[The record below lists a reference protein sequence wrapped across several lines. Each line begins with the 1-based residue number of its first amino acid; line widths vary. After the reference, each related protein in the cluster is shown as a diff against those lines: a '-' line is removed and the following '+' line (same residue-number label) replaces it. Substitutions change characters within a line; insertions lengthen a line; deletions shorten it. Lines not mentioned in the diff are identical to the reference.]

1 MEVSDKENTLGT
13 STARSQSCE
22 RVSAVWNGLSE
33 DSNSGSLACFKNSI
47 LAIDFTAHLK
57 CF

>member
-1 MEVSDKENTLGT
+1 MTKKILLGHP
-13 STARSQSCE
+13 QLDHNHESCE

-33 DSNSGSLACFKNSI
+33 DSNSGSLARFKNSI